1 MVSHA
6 TLASTGGDATGMVD
20 PVPRPGTHL
29 TPGSPT
35 SSHTTSGHEPA
46 GLEDVGHHHRADRRL
61 VTTIPRR
68 QGKAPPPP
76 PPVDPFTGEDP
87 EMRFEDWLPSL
98 DRAAEWNQWTPQES
112 LLQLAGHLRGRAHQ
126 EWGLRT
132 FAVHLPCFSSAIG
145 LVNVLCRIEAHVRT
159 GLYGGPQISS

>member
-1 MVSHA
+1 MSCANLVEHDAALAAKDDEITSLRRQLSRSRGVSHA

-46 GLEDVGHHHRADRRL
+46 GLEDVGCHHRADRRL
-61 VTTIPRR
+61 VTTVPRR
-68 QGKAPPPP
+68 QGKAP

-98 DRAAEWNQWTPQES
+98 DRAAE
-112 LLQLAGHLRGRAHQ
+112 
-126 EWGLRT
+126 
-132 FAVHLPCFSSAIG
+132 
-145 LVNVLCRIEAHVRT
+145 
-159 GLYGGPQISS
+159 